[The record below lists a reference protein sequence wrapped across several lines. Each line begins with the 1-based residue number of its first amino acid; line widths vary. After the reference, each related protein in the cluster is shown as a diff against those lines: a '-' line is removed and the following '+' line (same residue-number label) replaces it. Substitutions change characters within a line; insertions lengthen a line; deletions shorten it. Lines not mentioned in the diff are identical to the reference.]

1 MIKLLYEFYLD
12 HQNSTKVIVKY
23 IACFPSH
30 GAAKPDVIID
40 TVHQLIYI
48 WCILAIDTTKLT
60 FLARNMKNK
69 NKTTKVKVKTKYFTF
84 ITRRNSYLIT
94 VFVELHDTLEA
105 LLFNLE
111 IPYE

>member
-1 MIKLLYEFYLD
+1 
-12 HQNSTKVIVKY
+12 
-23 IACFPSH
+23 
-30 GAAKPDVIID
+30 
-40 TVHQLIYI
+40 
-48 WCILAIDTTKLT
+48 
-60 FLARNMKNK
+60 MKNK